1 MSAVLEPPAT
11 REPAQVAQAVAE
23 IRAGRMAVLFDEAAD
38 EGVLVL
44 AAGMATKR
52 TVAAMIRHT
61 SGLLRAAMPAADLDR
76 LAIPPMVARH
86 DEPGQ
91 SRFAV
96 AVDAATGI
104 TTGISAG
111 DRALVFRILADPTS
125 VPGDLIRPGHVIPE
139 RVAFGGVLERPCR
152 AEGAVELTRWAG
164 VGPVAVIGELTDDV
178 GTVLG
183 WAGSVAFAHEHQVPI
198 VTIADLVSDQ
208 SGSGPGVSPLSP
220 TYAPK

>member
-11 REPAQVAQAVAE
+11 REPAQVAHAVAE
-23 IRAGRMAVLFDEAAD
+23 IRAGRIVVLFDDIAC

-44 AAGMATKR
+44 AARLATKR
-52 TVAAMIRHT
+52 TVAAMVRHT
-61 SGLLRAAMPAADLDR
+61 SGLLRAAMTAADLDR

-111 DRALVFRILADPTS
+111 DRARAFRILADPAS

-139 RVAFGGVLERPCR
+139 RVASGGVLERPCR
-152 AEGAVELTRWAG
+152 AEAAVELMTRANA
-164 VGPVAVIGELTDDV
+164 GPVAVIGELTDDV
-178 GTVLG
+178 ANVAR
-183 WAGSVAFAHEHQVPI
+183 WPGSVAFAREHQVPI
-198 VTIADLVSDQ
+198 LTISGLVAP
-208 SGSGPGVSPLSP
+208 GS
-220 TYAPK
+220 